1 MGVIRQLK
9 KVVIAEPNSGEQSTA
24 PVTDNE
30 SEASGQSTP
39 VPQQAT
45 SRSRSGTAVSP
56 AVIRRHLGGYKLRL
70 KQGRRTK
77 QRCENEKM
85 LMSMYGIEEDQEVT
99 GVDIPKE
106 TKSYFLDLMNMENEE
121 LLDQFINNEEPKYFN
136 KVRIRKARKMNED
149 DFEPEAAFMK
159 IGFNMRQAL
168 KKHPPMG
175 MLEGIEE
182 KVTETF
188 IKNPHSEFIADDMS
202 SFERLLLHALCAY
215 NALNSYSFDF
225 GGKRVVRVENP
236 HSTFF
241 EKDPTLCSYLATRFS
256 KLS

>member
-24 PVTDNE
+24 PATDDESVT
-30 SEASGQSTP
+30 SGQATP
-39 VPQQAT
+39 VPASTRIHNT
-45 SRSRSGTAVSP
+45 SAISP
-56 AVIRRHLGGYKLRL
+56 AVIRRELGYKLRL

-85 LMSMYGIEEDQEVT
+85 LMTMYGIEEE
-99 GVDIPKE
+99 DIMGNDIAQE
-106 TKSYFLDLMNMENEE
+106 TKSYFLDLMSMENEE
-121 LLDQFINNEEPKYFN
+121 LLDQFINNEEPRYFN
-136 KVRIRKARKMNED
+136 KEKITRKVKTVTADN
-149 DFEPEAAFMK
+149 FEPEEAFMK

-182 KVTETF
+182 KITETF
-188 IKNPHSEFIADDMS
+188 IINPNSEFVAEDMS

-225 GGKRVVRVENP
+225 GGKRIVRVENP
-236 HSTFF
+236 YSTFF
-241 EKDPTLCSYLATRFS
+241 LKNPGLCTYLSSRLPRES
-256 KLS
+256 